1 MFVSHFQR
9 SMETAAI
16 QGLRA
21 RFAHTAPGYLIPR
34 RWRSNL
40 FRAGGAP
47 TYSAPVA
54 LQLIPRRW
62 RSNLFRAGGAPTYS
76 APVALQLIPRRW
88 RSKPEFFVQS
98 RSPMHV
104 EVL

>member
-34 RWRSNL
+34 RWRS
-40 FRAGGAP
+40 
-47 TYSAPVA
+47 
-54 LQLIPRRW
+54 
-62 RSNLFRAGGAPTYS
+62 
-76 APVALQLIPRRW
+76 
-88 RSKPEFFVQS
+88 KPEFLCKAV
-98 RSPMHV
+98 
-104 EVL
+104 